1 MKKQKFSEER
11 HMLITSSYTLAAFI
25 LISAIYYFL
34 PSNYRLLSTN
44 YMIKNSQYAIYL
56 ILTAIL
62 SAGLM
67 HYIYDYYKSM
77 SCMIG
82 MMVGMTVGMISG
94 LMVGY
99 HISLT
104 NGMFTGT
111 VSGMLV
117 GILVG
122 VVAGR
127 LSGIM
132 AVMEGFMAGVMGGQ
146 MGSMLG
152 TMMRYENLTVFNPF
166 LFVIYAALIVGFVY
180 LVYTET
186 RKYSIEAESHPDNI
200 ERIERHKLPFVIC
213 TVAIALI
220 LFWVIAYGPRSGFLI

>member
-1 MKKQKFSEER
+1 MKKQKFSEEK
-11 HMLITSSYTLAAFI
+11 HMLMTSGYTLAAFI
-25 LISAIYYFL
+25 ILLMLYYLL
-34 PSNYRLLSTN
+34 PFKLPETN
-44 YMIKNSQYAIYL
+44 SLIKNSQYVIYL
-56 ILTAIL
+56 ILTAVL

-67 HYIYDYYKSM
+67 HYVYDYYKHM

-99 HISLT
+99 YISLT

-132 AVMEGFMAGVMGGQ
+132 AVMEGLMAGVMGGQ
-146 MGSMLG
+146 MGAMLG
-152 TMMRYENLTVFNPF
+152 TMMRYENLAVFNPF
-166 LFVIYAALIVGFVY
+166 LFVNYVALIVGFIY

-200 ERIERHKLPFVIC
+200 TRVERHKLPFVVC
-213 TVAIALI
+213 TIAITLI
-220 LFWVIAYGPRSGFLI
+220 LFWVMAYGPRSGFLV